1 MKIKKLDN
9 YIEKHTVLSSILLY
23 FVGYLIIGSLFI
35 SFTPTKYQ
43 IYTRLVVSLILFF
56 SMIRIS
62 RKEFDN
68 VIEQINEVLGT
79 GALVTTTVT
88 FIIFVINIALTF
100 LSYVLFKQITINNNV
115 ISMLYSKHPYI
126 IGLIVILLLPFVE
139 EILFKAQIFKN
150 TKFLDNHKV
159 IKTTIIAL
167 LFACFHCMTEI
178 ATLNYK
184 VIISLINYM
193 LFYIITNTIYIRS
206 NYNIMKPIAIH
217 MLLNALSLFITI

>member
-1 MKIKKLDN
+1 MKKINN
-9 YIEKHTVLSSILLY
+9 YIEKHTVSSSILLY
-23 FVGYLIIGSLFI
+23 FVGYLLIGSFI
-35 SFTPTKYQ
+35 ISLTPIKYQ

-68 VIEQINEVLGT
+68 IIEQINEVLGT
-79 GALVTTTVT
+79 GALITAVTT

-100 LSYVLFKQITINNNV
+100 LSYTLFKQTTVNNNI

-159 IKTTIIAL
+159 IKTIIIAL
-167 LFACFHCMTEI
+167 LFACFHCITEI
-178 ATLNYK
+178 VTLDYK
-184 VIISLINYM
+184 VIFSLINYFV
-193 LFYIITNTIYIRS
+193 FYVITNTVYIKS

-217 MLLNALSLFITI
+217 MLLNTLSLIITI

>member
-1 MKIKKLDN
+1 MKKINN
-9 YIEKHTVLSSILLY
+9 YIEKHTVSSSILLY
-23 FVGYLIIGSLFI
+23 FVGYLLIGSFI
-35 SFTPTKYQ
+35 ISLTPTKYQ
-43 IYTRLVVSLILFF
+43 IYTRLVVSLTLFF

-68 VIEQINEVLGT
+68 IIEQINEVLGT
-79 GALVTTTVT
+79 GALITAVTT

-100 LSYVLFKQITINNNV
+100 LSYTLFKQTTVNNNI

-159 IKTTIIAL
+159 IKTIIIAL
-167 LFACFHCMTEI
+167 LFACFHCITEI
-178 ATLNYK
+178 VTLDYK
-184 VIISLINYM
+184 VIFSLINYFV
-193 LFYIITNTIYIRS
+193 FYVITNTVYIKS

-217 MLLNALSLFITI
+217 MLLNTLSLIITI